1 MGKNKLLE
9 QSTPSQM
16 NSLYDSKDTNKHT
29 VFISNK
35 HKCEST
41 AMEA

>member
-16 NSLYDSKDTNKHT
+16 NSLYDSKDTNKH
-29 VFISNK
+29 
-35 HKCEST
+35 KCEST